1 MLGDRT
7 PRAGYFST
15 AKAIAFNAH
24 GALIVN
30 ATVGPS
36 TSAWQPLTPPGVA
49 AFARASLL
57 RLLLVE
63 FMVAVLAAATVI
75 WFLHEVWFPSVR
87 EAIRQLPAQGE
98 IRQGKLAWRGDS
110 PVYLAGDRFL
120 AIVVDLN
127 HEAEVGR
134 EADVSVE
141 FGQKEWRIYSLLG
154 YTTVSYPSDRVVA
167 FNQAEL
173 EPWWGAWE
181 PAILACAGT
190 LVALGLMTVWALLAA
205 VHMPAA
211 LLVAFFANREL
222 SWAGSWRLAAAA
234 LMPGALLLTLGV
246 LLYGLSVLDLVRL
259 GLCAAVHFVVGWI
272 YLFVSPLFLPRH
284 PSIQAL
290 KGNPFAALPADK
302 KQ

>member
-1 MLGDRT
+1 MQHGT
-7 PRAGYFST
+7 P
-15 AKAIAFNAH
+15 
-24 GALIVN
+24 IVN
-30 ATVGPS
+30 AMAESS
-36 TSAWQPLTPPGVA
+36 TFAWEPLTPRGVA
-49 AFARASLL
+49 AFARAPLL

-63 FMVAVLAAATVI
+63 LMVAVLAAAAVI
-75 WFLHEVWFPSVR
+75 WFLHEVWFPTVR

-110 PVYLAGDRFL
+110 PVHLAGDRFL

-141 FGQKEWRIYSLLG
+141 FGQKEWRFFSLLG
-154 YTTVSYPSDRVVA
+154 YTAVNYPSGWVVA
-167 FNQAEL
+167 LNQAKL

-190 LVALGLMTVWALLAA
+190 LVALGLMMCWALLAT
-205 VHMPAA
+205 VYSPLA
-211 LLVAFFANREL
+211 LLVAFFTNREL
-222 SWAGSWRLAAAA
+222 TWRSSWRLASAA
-234 LMPGALLLTLGV
+234 LMPGALALTAAIF
-246 LLYGLSVLDLVRL
+246 LYGVSVLDFVRL
-259 GLCAAVHFVVGWI
+259 GICAVLHFVMGWI

-284 PSIQAL
+284 PSAQAL
-290 KGNPFAALPADK
+290 KGNPFAAPPADN